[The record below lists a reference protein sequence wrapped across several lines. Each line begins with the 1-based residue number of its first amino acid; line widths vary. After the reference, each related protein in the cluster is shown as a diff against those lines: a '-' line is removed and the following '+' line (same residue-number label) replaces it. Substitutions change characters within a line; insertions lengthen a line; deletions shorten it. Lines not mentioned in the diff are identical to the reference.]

1 MSTLPPWA
9 TGPFEL
15 ILHAEE
21 HLRKGD
27 DFDRRIALISF
38 DNSIEVS
45 ITTYLSLNPIQRGNR
60 TYKKDDV
67 EKWLNNYHSR
77 LDFFDEALKE
87 RGLQWKVDKGH
98 IIWTHDHRNEQY
110 HGGSKGTP
118 EKQVLSIIKE
128 AALWIFGLLFD
139 IPDVEE
145 ILQKQITAKLPKP
158 PPQPDKEL
166 DRAIDSV
173 YGMVQV
179 GEQEYY
185 TSELLFY
192 TDISSYYEAGETLKQ
207 WQKPEREAEEQT
219 S

>member
-27 DFDRRIALISF
+27 DFDRRMALISF

-60 TYKKDDV
+60 TYKNEDV

-77 LDFFDEALKE
+77 LDFIDEALKE
-87 RGLQWKVDKGH
+87 RNVPWKVDKCH
-98 IIWTHDHRNEQY
+98 IIWAHDHRNEQY

-118 EKQVLSIIKE
+118 EKRVLSLIKE

-139 IPDVEE
+139 VQDVEDVLE
-145 ILQKQITAKLPKP
+145 NGIAARNPP
-158 PPQPDKEL
+158 SPPQPDNQFN
-166 DRAIDSV
+166 RAIDSAF
-173 YGMVQV
+173 GMVEVAGQ
-179 GEQEYY
+179 QYY
-185 TSELLFY
+185 TSELLFHTDFSAY
-192 TDISSYYEAGETLKQ
+192 TEVGNDLIQ
-207 WQKPEREAEEQT
+207 EQDE
-219 S
+219 SKGD

>member
-21 HLRKGD
+21 HLRKGE

-45 ITTYLSLNPIQRGNR
+45 ITTYLSLNPIHRKNR

-67 EKWLNNYHSR
+67 DKWLNNYHTK
-77 LDFFDEALKE
+77 LDFLDEELKS
-87 RGLQWKVDKGH
+87 RNLSWKIDKTH
-98 IIWTHDHRNEQY
+98 IIWTHEHRNEQY
-110 HGGSKGTP
+110 HSGSKGTP
-118 EKQVLSIIKE
+118 EKKVLSIIKE
-128 AALWIFGLLFD
+128 SALWIFGFLFD
-139 IPDVEE
+139 VQDVEKNLEDE
-145 ILQKQITAKLPKP
+145 ISARIPQPL
-158 PPQPDKEL
+158 PQPDKEL

-185 TSELLFY
+185 TSELLFN
-192 TDISSYYEAGETLKQ
+192 TDLSAYYDIGETLKQ
-207 WQKPEREAEEQT
+207 WQSPEGEVEQKI
-219 S
+219 

>member
-67 EKWLNNYHSR
+67 EKWLNNYHSK
-77 LDFFDEALKE
+77 LDFLDEALKE
-87 RGLQWKVDKGH
+87 RGLPWKVDKGH
-98 IIWTHDHRNEQY
+98 IIWAHDHRNEQY
-110 HGGSKGTP
+110 HSGSKGTP
-118 EKQVLSIIKE
+118 EKQVLLIIKE

-139 IPDVEE
+139 ISDVEE
-145 ILQKQITAKLPKP
+145 ILQKQITAKLPKQ

>member
-1 MSTLPPWA
+1 MSALPPWA

-67 EKWLNNYHSR
+67 EKWLVSYHSK
-77 LDFFDEALKE
+77 LEFLGEVLKE
-87 RGLQWKVDKGH
+87 RSLTWKVDKGH
-98 IIWTHDHRNEQY
+98 IIWAHDHRNEQY
-110 HGGSKGTP
+110 HSGSKGTP
-118 EKQVLSIIKE
+118 EKQVLSIIRE
-128 AALWIFGLLFD
+128 SALWVFGLLFD
-139 IPDVEE
+139 VSDVEE
-145 ILQKQITAKLPKP
+145 ALQQQITSKLPKP
-158 PPQPDKEL
+158 LPQPDVEL
-166 DRAIDSV
+166 DRIIDSY

-179 GEQEYY
+179 GDQEYY
-185 TSELLFY
+185 ASELLFY
-192 TDISSYYEAGETLKQ
+192 TDLNAYYDIGKKLKQ
-207 WQKPEREAEEQT
+207 LENPEG
-219 S
+219 

>member
-27 DFDRRIALISF
+27 DFDRRMALISF

-67 EKWLNNYHSR
+67 ERWLNNYHSR
-77 LDFFDEALKE
+77 LDFLDDALKE

-98 IIWTHDHRNEQY
+98 IIWAHDQRNEQY
-110 HGGSKGTP
+110 HSGSKGTP
-118 EKQVLSIIKE
+118 EKPVLSIIKE

-139 IPDVEE
+139 ISDVEQ
-145 ILQKQITAKLPKP
+145 ILQKQITAKLPEP
-158 PPQPDKEL
+158 SPQPNKEL
-166 DRAIDSV
+166 DRAIDTA
-173 YGMVQV
+173 YGMVEVARQN
-179 GEQEYY
+179 YY

-192 TDISSYYEAGETLKQ
+192 ADVSAYREIGNSLRQSPSSE
-207 WQKPEREAEEQT
+207 PEDKKNVQ
-219 S
+219 